1 VEFIQTINGV
11 SGDII
16 DNWMSAYVEERS
28 INYLTLLGV
37 PGIDIVNKPDGK
49 FDNSL
54 KKTDLRD
61 LEKTLND
68 FRLTVENISSPR
80 EVQFGEVSLTGGK
93 VNKQNVKY
101 RYSYDVFKSTMGV
114 VESNISDLISVQS
127 KILDTKLL
135 STLIAHAG
143 LTDADVDFGAS
154 DWAVNPISVILRVA
168 FGFRQQGMGH
178 DPNLCILS
186 PNRYLE
192 FLDYLQTPQVAYQ
205 NAQPI
210 RNTFRIIGWRLNNIT
225 VLGAFDQLT
234 NAAGTAQDALFLD
247 TSRRSINII
256 TQTDDRFTSL
266 PVRGETLGGSNV
278 GGRIYWTNSGADPE
292 VPDRLYTT
300 VNNAAEIQVL
310 NPNVIG
316 YITTLPNY
324 PKMVEESDNNQVES
338 EDNKKAVKSKK

>member
-1 VEFIQTINGV
+1 
-11 SGDII
+11 
-16 DNWMSAYVEERS
+16 MSAYVEERS

-37 PGIDIVNKPDGK
+37 PGIDVINKADGK

-101 RYSYDVFKSTMGV
+101 RYSYDVFKSTLGV
-114 VESNISDLISVQS
+114 VESNINDLISVQS

-135 STLIAHAG
+135 STLIANAG
-143 LTDADVDFGAS
+143 LKQADVDFGS
-154 DWAVNPISVILRVA
+154 SKWTVNPISVILRIA
-168 FGFRQQGMGH
+168 FSFRNKGMGH

-205 NAQPI
+205 NARPI
-210 RNTFRIIGWRLNNIT
+210 SNTFRIIGWRLNNIT
-225 VLGAFDQLT
+225 VLGAFDQLRDA
-234 NAAGTAQDALFLD
+234 NGTAQDAVFLD

-256 TQTDDRFTSL
+256 TQTDDRFAAL
-266 PVRGETLGGSNV
+266 PVRGETLGGSNI
-278 GGRIYWTNSGADPE
+278 GGRIYWTNSGSDPE

-300 VNNAAEIQVL
+300 VSNAAEIQVL

-316 YITTLPNY
+316 YITTLPQTTTQAEANVA
-324 PKMVEESDNNQVES
+324 KAAEA
-338 EDNKKAVKSKK
+338 EDIKKENIKIAKEAAKAKK

>member
-1 VEFIQTINGV
+1 MVEFIQTINGV

-37 PGIDIVNKPDGK
+37 PGIDVVNKPDGK

-61 LEKTLND
+61 LERTLND

-93 VNKQNVKY
+93 VNKQNIKY
-101 RYSYDVFKSTMGV
+101 RYSYDVFKSTLGV
-114 VESNISDLISVQS
+114 VESNINDLISVQS
-127 KILDTKLL
+127 KMLDTKLL
-135 STLIAHAG
+135 STLIANAG
-143 LTDADVDFGAS
+143 LTQADVDFGSAK
-154 DWAVNPISVILRVA
+154 WTVNPISVILRVA
-168 FGFRQQGMGH
+168 FGFRQKGMGH

-225 VLGAFDQLT
+225 VLGAFDQLK
-234 NAAGTAQDALFLD
+234 NAAGVNQDALFLD

-256 TQTDDRFTSL
+256 TQTDDRFTAL
-266 PVRGETLGGSNV
+266 PVRGETLGGSNI
-278 GGRIYWTNSGADPE
+278 GGRLYWTNSGADPE

-300 VNNAAEIQVL
+300 VNNAAEVQVL

-316 YITTLPNY
+316 YITTLPQATAT
-324 PKMVEESDNNQVES
+324 EEAEA
-338 EDNKKAVKSKK
+338 KKKKVAEANVLKKSKK